1 MARKAKRRKESPV
14 RKLMNPRKVAI
25 PVVIGISVAVYLLF
39 DSWDSKA
46 FASIEWGWFTY
57 IMLFV
62 GFLMVVCR
70 DVGYMI
76 RLRILTDGQISWRNA
91 FDVIM
96 LWEFS
101 SAVTPSVVGGS
112 GVAIFIL
119 NKEGLSVG
127 RSTAVV
133 MTTAFLDEL
142 FYVIMVPVLL
152 LVVGTTTLF
161 PVQLQQEFMGI
172 TLGTKD
178 IFWVGYG
185 FILLLISLILFGIF
199 ISPHRFK
206 SLLVAV
212 FKLPFLKRWAASAQ
226 NTGDE
231 VITTSKELKGKPF
244 KFWFNAFAATFLS
257 WTARYWVTNFLLLA
271 FATSAIGWGDHLLIY
286 ARQLVMWVIMLISP
300 TPGSA
305 GVAELAFEQFLQAFT
320 PVGLAV
326 ALGLLWRLFTYYPYL
341 FMGAIVLPSWIQR
354 VYLGRKLIKFK
365 DPK

>member
-1 MARKAKRRKESPV
+1 MANAKRKKESPV
-14 RKLMNPRKVAI
+14 RKLMNPRRIAI
-25 PVVIGISVAVYLLF
+25 PIVIGIAVAGYLLY
-39 DSWDSKA
+39 DSWNAEA
-46 FASIEWGWFTY
+46 FASIDWNLFTY
-57 IMLFV
+57 AMLFV
-62 GFLMVVCR
+62 GFVMVACR
-70 DVGYMI
+70 DIGYMI
-76 RLRILTDGQISWRNA
+76 RLRILTDNKISWRNA

-101 SAVTPSVVGGS
+101 SAITPSVVGGS
-112 GVAIFIL
+112 GIAIFII
-119 NKEGLSVG
+119 NKEGLTVG

-142 FYVIMVPVLL
+142 FYVLMVPVLL
-152 LVVGTTTLF
+152 LVVGTSTLF
-161 PVQLQQEFMGI
+161 PVQLQQEFFGI

-178 IFWVGYG
+178 IFWVGYA

-199 ISPHRFK
+199 ISPQRFK
-206 SLLVAV
+206 GLLVSV
-212 FKLPFLKRWAASAQ
+212 FKLPFLKRWARAAHE
-226 NTGDE
+226 TGDE
-231 VITTSKELKGKPF
+231 VITTSKELRGKPF
-244 KFWFNAFAATFLS
+244 SFWLKAFAATFLS

-305 GVAELAFEQFLQAFT
+305 GVAELAFDQFLNTFT

-341 FMGAIVLPSWIQR
+341 FMGAIVLPGWIQR

-365 DPK
+365 DPQ